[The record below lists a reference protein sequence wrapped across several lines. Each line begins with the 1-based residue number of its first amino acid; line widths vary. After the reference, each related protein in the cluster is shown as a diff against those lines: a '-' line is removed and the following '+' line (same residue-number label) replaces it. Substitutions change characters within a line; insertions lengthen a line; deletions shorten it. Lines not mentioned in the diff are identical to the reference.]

1 MTEKLFLLQ
10 DEKYGDFCA
19 ALMPTVDRD
28 RVIGVRIPQIRALA
42 KKIYGT
48 RQAERFISELPH
60 RYYEENN
67 LHAFII
73 EKEKNFER
81 AVMLTEEFLPYI
93 DNWATCDSFS
103 PIAFKSNK
111 DRLLPYIKRWLG
123 SDKTYTVRFAI
134 EMLMKH
140 YLDDGFSDEM
150 PHLVLDA
157 TNDEYYVKMMA
168 AWYFATALAKRYDD
182 IIGYIEKG
190 LPDIWV
196 HNKTIQK
203 ATESYRIS
211 DEKKRYLK
219 TLKR

>member
-1 MTEKLFLLQ
+1 MN
-10 DEKYGDFCA
+10 
-19 ALMPTVDRD
+19 
-28 RVIGVRIPQIRALA
+28 
-42 KKIYGT
+42 
-48 RQAERFISELPH
+48 
-60 RYYEENN
+60 NN
-67 LHAFII
+67 LLTDIEAKMPEFSKSQRYLADFII
-73 EKEKNFER
+73 NHYEKASFMTAAKLGA
-81 AVMLTEEFLPYI
+81 AVNVSESTV
-93 DNWATCDSFS
+93 
-103 PIAFKSNK
+103 
-111 DRLLPYIKRWLG
+111 
-123 SDKTYTVRFAI
+123 VRFAI

>member
-48 RQAERFISELPH
+48 IQAEQFISELPH

>member
-48 RQAERFISELPH
+48 RQAELFISELPH

-73 EKEKNFER
+73 EKEKNFKR
-81 AVMLTEEFLPYI
+81 AVMLTEEFLPHI